1 MKKKR
6 NVFILLIMLM
16 TIFGCSCKEK
26 YEYDDITIKDSTLK
40 RIEKAENYTD
50 LLDLREK
57 YTLHPDYGIGRIIK
71 IKINDKYIGLI
82 GMGSYCSLY
91 IFRKSDGKFLGRT
104 GERGKGP
111 GDYMTNHHFTF
122 FDKNKILVFDGILDR
137 VSFYEIKDGDIIF
150 NKLENIN
157 DNNLSL
163 LWEIEKKDN
172 RYYAFILANGK
183 GNYKNFILDNDLN
196 ILKKFNLFDND
207 SYSIGEPAV
216 IKKNRIY
223 IAQEMWYKNVTS
235 YRSDPRNNVICSKK
249 LDVYNLN
256 GKFLRVIDTHK
267 KNDNYYHP
275 IFFNN
280 KGTLMLTAKRNVV
293 DINGNL
299 IKRLNEKKRFKN
311 NEILFM
317 ERPLNYNYDGDFKT
331 YIPDRFTDKDDT
343 IIVKV
348 YDFLRE

>member
-82 GMGSYCSLY
+82 GKGSYCSLY

-104 GERGKGP
+104 GDRGKGP
-111 GDYMTNHHFTF
+111 GDYMTIHHFTF
-122 FDKNKILVFDGILDR
+122 FDKNKILVLDGLLDR
-137 VSFYEIKDGDIIF
+137 VSFYEINEGEIIF

-157 DNNLSL
+157 DEEGVFI
-163 LWEIEKKDN
+163 WIVEKLKN
-172 RYYAFILANGK
+172 KYYGIVNSNSK
-183 GNYKNFILDNDLN
+183 GNNRILIFNNNFDI
-196 ILKKFNLFDND
+196 IKKFNKFEHT
-207 SYSIGEPAV
+207 SFVVGEPAV
-216 IKKNRIY
+216 FKNDRIY
-223 IAQEMWYKNVTS
+223 IAQEMWHKNIASFKTGIEE
-235 YRSDPRNNVICSKK
+235 NMKCSRK
-249 LDVYNLN
+249 LDVYDLEGNFI
-256 GKFLRVIDTHK
+256 KSIDTYKEK
-267 KNDNYYHP
+267 KVYSNP
-275 IFFNN
+275 IYFNK

-299 IKRLNEKKRFKN
+299 IKRLKEKKRFKN
-311 NEILFM
+311 NEKLYM
-317 ERPLNYNYDGDFKT
+317 EMPLSSNCDGDFKT